1 MKKVFII
8 IACACMISACGSGV
22 KTEATNDTIVSP
34 ELKEIQKSADDVNA
48 KADELNQKADSL
60 LNNI

>member
-8 IACACMISACGSGV
+8 FACACMFAACGGGS
-22 KTEATNDTIVSP
+22 KTEATNDTIVTP
-34 ELKEIQKSADDVNA
+34 ELKELSSTVDTVSD
-48 KADELNQKADSL
+48 KAVELNQKADSL